1 MRVKQGNRLT
11 PRLATVDIFFLHS
24 QCEMLKTQCALH
36 SSTLECIWRISFC
49 TAWPIQNQENG
60 IWRKRNDHFLT
71 TLGKKFGHACWSKKE
86 IPCPNGLEASFLNSA
101 TSTREVLQRWNE
113 WWGHYASTGSFTPAS
128 SNSRWFLYGI
138 CLLGKSDWLPFF
150 QYFPMWGQV
159 AGSLRPQSGC

>member
-1 MRVKQGNRLT
+1 MLIIGVIKVIVIKVIVIKVIVIKAITKLVVLIKIIDKTMRVKQGNRLT

-71 TLGKKFGHACWSKKE
+71 TLGRKFGHAC
-86 IPCPNGLEASFLNSA
+86 
-101 TSTREVLQRWNE
+101 
-113 WWGHYASTGSFTPAS
+113 
-128 SNSRWFLYGI
+128 
-138 CLLGKSDWLPFF
+138 
-150 QYFPMWGQV
+150 
-159 AGSLRPQSGC
+159 